1 MMVVRAGNFQD
12 CEILDHSI
20 KKTTS
25 MNRQIINGTKRFEH
39 SLCAYQFQ
47 NRISKLVANLLVLA
61 SGLLM
66 LTTSAFGQDSLVFKN
81 NNYMTGEIKAMS
93 KGVLSI
99 ETDYSKSDFTIE
111 WVDIKE
117 IYTKTN
123 FTLTQTDG
131 DRLSGTL
138 QSLNP
143 TQVNVV
149 SDKGTSTS
157 ELNNIV
163 QLKSVSEKF
172 WDRFHAAISLGLSVT
187 RAQSLKQF
195 TSRSSVGYVREKW
208 TLDAT
213 FNSLRSTQD
222 EVEDIRRKDGG
233 LTFTYLLPKD
243 WYIPASISFLSNTEQ
258 KLDLRLLEKVGIGK
272 YVIHT
277 NQAYWGFSLG
287 ANYNAESFTDDT
299 PDRQSWEGFI
309 GTQANLFDT
318 GDLSL
323 FTNLVVYPSFT
334 ESGRVRSDFQFDAK
348 YEFPYDFF
356 LQLGFTLNYDNQPVS
371 EAPDTDY
378 VFQTTFGWSW

>member
-1 MMVVRAGNFQD
+1 
-12 CEILDHSI
+12 
-20 KKTTS
+20 
-25 MNRQIINGTKRFEH
+25 MNRQILNGTNRFGPALRASQFQKRINALVVH
-39 SLCAYQFQ
+39 SLA
-47 NRISKLVANLLVLA
+47 IL
-61 SGLLM
+61 SGLL
-66 LTTSAFGQDSLVFKN
+66 LQPTLAFSQDSLVFKN
-81 NNYMTGEIKAMS
+81 NNYMTGEIKS
-93 KGVLSI
+93 LNKGVLSI

-117 IYTKTN
+117 IYTKTS

-138 QSLNP
+138 QSVNP

-172 WDRFHAAISLGLSVT
+172 WDRFHAAVSLGLSVT

-277 NQAYWGFSLG
+277 NKAYWGFSLG
-287 ANYNAESFTDDT
+287 ANYNAEKFTDDT

-323 FTNLVVYPSFT
+323 LTNLVVYPSFT

>member
-1 MMVVRAGNFQD
+1 MPSDGVANI
-12 CEILDHSI
+12 CETLRQFKL
-20 KKTTS
+20 KKTS
-25 MNRQIINGTKRFEH
+25 MNTQIINGTKRFES
-39 SLCAYQFQ
+39 SLCAYQLKK
-47 NRISKLVANLLVLA
+47 RISKLVANLLALA
-61 SGLLM
+61 FGLL
-66 LTTSAFGQDSLVFKN
+66 LPSTLAFSQDSLVFKN
-81 NNYMTGEIKAMS
+81 NNYMTGEIKALS

-111 WVDIKE
+111 WVDVKE
-117 IYTKTN
+117 IYTKSR
-123 FTLTQTDG
+123 FTLTQSDG

-138 QSLNP
+138 QSVNSN
-143 TQVNVV
+143 QVNVV
-149 SDKGTSTS
+149 SDNGTSTS
-157 ELNNIV
+157 DLNNIV

-243 WYIPASISFLSNTEQ
+243 WYIPASVSFLSNTEQ

-277 NQAYWGFSLG
+277 NKAYWGFSLG
-287 ANYNAESFTDDT
+287 ANYNAEKFTDDT

-348 YEFPYDFF
+348 YEFPLDFF
-356 LQLGFTLNYDNQPVS
+356 LQFGFTLNYDNQPVS

>member
-1 MMVVRAGNFQD
+1 
-12 CEILDHSI
+12 
-20 KKTTS
+20 
-25 MNRQIINGTKRFEH
+25 MNRQIINGTNRYGH
-39 SLCAYQFQ
+39 LLCPYQFQ
-47 NRISKLVANLLVLA
+47 KQINKQVAHLLALVWGLVLLP
-61 SGLLM
+61 S
-66 LTTSAFGQDSLVFKN
+66 SVFSQDSLVFKN
-81 NNYMTGEIKAMS
+81 NNYMTGEIKAMN

-111 WVDIKE
+111 WVDVKE

-123 FTLTQTDG
+123 FTLTQSDG

-138 QSLNP
+138 QSVNSN
-143 TQVNVV
+143 QVNVV

-157 ELNNIV
+157 ELNDIV
-163 QLKSVSEKF
+163 LLKSVSEKF

-195 TSRSSVGYVREKW
+195 TSRSSIGYVMEKW

-222 EVEDIRRKDGG
+222 NVEPIRRKDGG

-277 NQAYWGFSLG
+277 NRAYWGFSLG
-287 ANYNAESFTDDT
+287 ANYNSEKFTDDT

-323 FTNLVVYPSFT
+323 LTNLVVYPSFT
-334 ESGRVRSDFQFDAK
+334 ESGRVRSDFAFDAK

-356 LQLGFTLNYDNQPVS
+356 LQLGFSLNYDNQPVS
-371 EAPDTDY
+371 EAPETDY
-378 VFQTTFGWSW
+378 VIQTTFGWSW